1 MKTSVHLFFVCF
13 CFCFFQCSKSCG
25 RGRQNRTAECMDN
38 FGEKLEDRDCRP
50 SDKLSLNRHCN
61 TFKCPWWTKGN
72 WTSVIKKS
80 SCLHSR
86 LLYPMDLKPYLSV
99 YPFACLSGYL
109 YLFLFVGLPSCLP
122 DYLSVCRPLCLI
134 VSLFVG
140 LFDCLSVCSLSNLC
154 NLSDTDWG
162 LTTYNLH
169 GNTANLPLNSTICR
183 LFVWSAML
191 EINQPKL
198 SLRL

>member
-25 RGRQNRTAECMDN
+25 RGRQNRTAECIDN
-38 FGEKLEDRDCRP
+38 FGENLEDRDCRP

-86 LLYPMDLKPYLSV
+86 LLYPMDLKPCLSV

-109 YLFLFVGLPSCLP
+109 YLFLFVGLSP
-122 DYLSVCRPLCLI
+122 VFLI
-134 VSLFVG
+134 I
-140 LFDCLSVCSLSNLC
+140 CLSVDL
-154 NLSDTDWG
+154 
-162 LTTYNLH
+162 Y
-169 GNTANLPLNSTICR
+169 A
-183 LFVWSAML
+183 
-191 EINQPKL
+191 
-198 SLRL
+198 

>member
-25 RGRQNRTAECMDN
+25 RGRQNRTAECIDN

-86 LLYPMDLKPYLSV
+86 LLYPMDLKPCLSV
-99 YPFACLSGYL
+99 YPFACCQAICISFCLSVYL
-109 YLFLFVGLPSCLP
+109 PVFLIICLSVDLYAWLSLFLFVRLTVCLYIHCP
-122 DYLSVCRPLCLI
+122 TSAKN
-134 VSLFVG
+134 LFLKAG
-140 LFDCLSVCSLSNLC
+140 TRLQQ
-154 NLSDTDWG
+154 
-162 LTTYNLH
+162 
-169 GNTANLPLNSTICR
+169 TIC
-183 LFVWSAML
+183 LTLIGA
-191 EINQPKL
+191 
-198 SLRL
+198 

>member
-1 MKTSVHLFFVCF
+1 
-13 CFCFFQCSKSCG
+13 
-25 RGRQNRTAECMDN
+25 MDN

-109 YLFLFVGLPSCLP
+109 YLFLFVGLSSCLP
-122 DYLSVCRPLCLI
+122 DYLFVCRPLYLI
-134 VSLFVG
+134 VSLFVCP
-140 LFDCLSVCSLSNLC
+140 FYCLSICSLASLC
-154 NLSDTDWG
+154 YESFPKSRHSSTADNLSDTDWG

-169 GNTANLPLNSTICR
+169 GNAANLPLNSKICR
-183 LFVWSAML
+183 LFVWSALL
-191 EINQPKL
+191 EINQPNL
-198 SLRL
+198 TLRLWKMI

>member
-25 RGRQNRTAECMDN
+25 RGRQNRTAECIDN

-86 LLYPMDLKPYLSV
+86 LLYPMDLKPCLSV

-109 YLFLFVGLPSCLP
+109 YLSVCRSIFLSSW
-122 DYLSVCRPLCLI
+122 LSVCLSTSMP
-134 VSLFVG
+134 
-140 LFDCLSVCSLSNLC
+140 DCLSFCSSVWLSVCIFIVQ
-154 NLSDTDWG
+154 
-162 LTTYNLH
+162 
-169 GNTANLPLNSTICR
+169 PL
-183 LFVWSAML
+183 
-191 EINQPKL
+191 
-198 SLRL
+198 LRTFS

>member
-38 FGEKLEDRDCRP
+38 FREKLEDRDCRP

-86 LLYPMDLKPYLSV
+86 LLYPMDLITILVCLSFCVFVRLSVSLSVCWSIFLSSWLSVCLSTSMLDCLSFCLSVWLSV
-99 YPFACLSGYL
+99 YMFI
-109 YLFLFVGLPSCLP
+109 VQ
-122 DYLSVCRPLCLI
+122 PL
-134 VSLFVG
+134 
-140 LFDCLSVCSLSNLC
+140 
-154 NLSDTDWG
+154 
-162 LTTYNLH
+162 
-169 GNTANLPLNSTICR
+169 
-183 LFVWSAML
+183 
-191 EINQPKL
+191 
-198 SLRL
+198 LRIFS

>member
-86 LLYPMDLKPYLSV
+86 LLYPMDLKPCLSV

-109 YLFLFVGLPSCLP
+109 YLFLFVGLSSCLP
-122 DYLSVCRPLCLI
+122 DYLSVCQPLCLI
-134 VSLFVG
+134 VSLSVRP
-140 LFDCLSVCSLSNLC
+140 FDCLSVYSLSNLC
-154 NLSDTDWG
+154 
-162 LTTYNLH
+162 
-169 GNTANLPLNSTICR
+169 
-183 LFVWSAML
+183 
-191 EINQPKL
+191 
-198 SLRL
+198 

>member
-50 SDKLSLNRHCN
+50 SDKLSLNRQCN

-109 YLFLFVGLPSCLP
+109 YLFLFCRSIFLSSW
-122 DYLSVCRPLCLI
+122 LSVCL
-134 VSLFVG
+134 STSMS
-140 LFDCLSVCSLSNLC
+140 DCLSFCLSVL
-154 NLSDTDWG
+154 LSV
-162 LTTYNLH
+162 YMFIVQ
-169 GNTANLPLNSTICR
+169 PL
-183 LFVWSAML
+183 
-191 EINQPKL
+191 
-198 SLRL
+198 LRIFS